1 MTIDELKSELLGKS
15 FPEKVTI
22 SPDQVV
28 FDVELFL
35 KTQFIMLELWK
46 KDIGKSPAY
55 IRLMRFRE
63 AVNAKDGEAV
73 AHS

>member
-46 KDIGKSPAY
+46 KDIEKSPAY

-63 AVNAKDGEAV
+63 AVNPKLEDTAAT
-73 AHS
+73 S

>member
-1 MTIDELKSELLGKS
+1 MGKS
-15 FPEKVTI
+15 FPDEVTI

-35 KTQFIMLELWK
+35 KTQFIMLDLWK
-46 KDIGKSPAY
+46 KDIEKSPAY

-63 AVNAKDGEAV
+63 AIITKDENGNAAD
-73 AHS
+73 